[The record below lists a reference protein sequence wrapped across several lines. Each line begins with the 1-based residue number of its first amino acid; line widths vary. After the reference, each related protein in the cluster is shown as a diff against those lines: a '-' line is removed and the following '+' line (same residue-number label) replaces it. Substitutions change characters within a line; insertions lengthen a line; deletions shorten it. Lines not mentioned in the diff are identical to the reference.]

1 MSSVARRYF
10 LRGREAA
17 KRGALDEAERELAAA
32 LELSPGFVEARVG
45 HALAIV
51 RSDPPR
57 AAESLRQ
64 GLARTTRRNERR
76 LLLVALGDVL
86 LGGGD
91 FPGAEAAWSEA
102 TLLGATVRLHDRLA
116 RLRARTG
123 RFAEAFAEFLAAAR
137 E

>member
-1 MSSVARRYF
+1 

-17 KRGALDEAERELAAA
+17 KRGAVDEAEREFGAAV
-32 LELSPGFVEARVG
+32 ELSPDFAEARVG
-45 HALAIV
+45 HALALV

-64 GLARTTRRNERR
+64 GLARAPRPNARR

-86 LGGGD
+86 LVAGD
-91 FPGAEAAWSEA
+91 FPAAEQAWSEA
-102 TLLGATVRLHDRLA
+102 SLYGPTLRLHDRLA
-116 RLRARTG
+116 RLRSRTG